1 VWFRYPT
8 RKNEWVLKGLNL
20 TIHANETVA
29 LVGESG
35 CGKSTMVSLILRF
48 YDVDHGRILLD
59 GRDIREYD
67 VATLR
72 RGLGLVMQ
80 EPTLF
85 NYTIAENIL
94 YGQPH
99 AYNKEIQEASLA
111 ANALEF
117 IEAPA
122 NSAGVFEDSAES
134 LLRELIAHSQEI
146 KAALP
151 NGEAGFNDMVAEL
164 EKLKKVEEEKGK
176 FIAQEGDID
185 IRGAEKKNIPLV
197 KGFGRDCGVKGG
209 KLSGGQKQ
217 RIAIARAIIRK
228 PAILILDEA
237 TSALDEASQRLV
249 QSALDNIMEGR
260 TSIVIAHRLSTVE
273 KCDRILVLEGGVLV
287 EEGHF
292 QELRTKEGGV
302 FAQLASGMQKKGKA
316 KE

>member
-1 VWFRYPT
+1 M
-8 RKNEWVLKGLNL
+8 LKGLSLKIN
-20 TIHANETVA
+20 ANETVA

-59 GRDIREYD
+59 GRDIRDYD
-67 VATLR
+67 MAQLR
-72 RGLGLVMQ
+72 KAMGLVMQ

-94 YGQPH
+94 YGNQH
-99 AYNKEIQEASLA
+99 AFNSEIIEAAKA

-117 IEAPA
+117 IESPTTFGA
-122 NSAGVFEDSAES
+122 FDDTAEA
-134 LLRELIAHSQEI
+134 LLREINLHKDELVR
-146 KAALP
+146 ALP
-151 NGEAGFNDMVAEL
+151 EGPAGLVNLQLAF
-164 EKLKKVEEEKGK
+164 EKLKKAEEEKGR

-185 IRGAEKKNIPLV
+185 IRGAEKKNKALA
-197 KGFGRDCGVKGG
+197 KGFSRDCGIKGG

-228 PAILILDEA
+228 PSILILDEA

-287 EEGHF
+287 EEGKF
-292 QELRTKEGGV
+292 TELRSKQDGI
-302 FAQLASGMQKKGKA
+302 FANLASGMQQKKEAA
-316 KE
+316 K